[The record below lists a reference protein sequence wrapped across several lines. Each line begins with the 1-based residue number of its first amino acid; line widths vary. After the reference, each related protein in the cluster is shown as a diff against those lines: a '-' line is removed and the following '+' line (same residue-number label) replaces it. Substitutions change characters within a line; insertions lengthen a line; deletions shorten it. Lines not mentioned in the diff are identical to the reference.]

1 MNASNVMNSF
11 QKCDVT
17 GQSGL
22 HIAAITGNAAVAQIV
37 VDYWDCKI
45 HQTND
50 QGMSAL
56 EIATARG
63 HSEVVAKIVGGRNFR
78 WKNVSDFEALLTLA
92 VDGGHFRLANSLAL
106 RRPSYKF
113 RDPNAPFYLAR
124 CAKLAEKSAKLRTE
138 WVELSMSVYKRSLV
152 ASLKPP
158 RTTAAAGE
166 QSPPP
171 ESGHVEDDDDGL
183 STAQRILADHF
194 ECPVCSEDM
203 AAGGRR
209 IFSCSNDHWICDA
222 CVADDRIESCPSCR
236 ERFEG
241 ARKPKRCLTAER
253 IARQI
258 VSGAPS

>member
-1 MNASNVMNSF
+1 M
-11 QKCDVT
+11 
-17 GQSGL
+17 
-22 HIAAITGNAAVAQIV
+22 GNAAVAQIIA
-37 VDYWDCKI
+37 DHPDCDL
-45 HQTND
+45 HQLD
-50 QGMSAL
+50 GQGVTAL
-56 EIATARG
+56 EMATARG
-63 HSEVVAKIVGGRNFR
+63 HSEVVAKIVGGKNFR
-78 WKNVSDFEALLTLA
+78 WKDICDFEALLLSA
-92 VDGGHFRLANSLAL
+92 VEGGHFRLAHSLAL
-106 RRPSYKF
+106 RRPSYRF
-113 RDPNAPFYLAR
+113 RDPSAPIYLAR
-124 CAKLAEKSAKLRTE
+124 CAKLSDKNARAKKE
-138 WVELSMSVYKRSLV
+138 WAELSMSVYKRSLV

-183 STAQRILADHF
+183 STAQRILVDHF